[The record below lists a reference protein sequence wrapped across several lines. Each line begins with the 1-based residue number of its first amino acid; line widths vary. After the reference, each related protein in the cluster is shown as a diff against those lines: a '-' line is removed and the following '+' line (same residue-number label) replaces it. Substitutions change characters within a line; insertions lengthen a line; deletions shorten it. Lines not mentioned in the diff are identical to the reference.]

1 MQIIP
6 YGENVW
12 GNIGTS
18 LGELAGA
25 KLAKMVGEKRKEKER
40 SEFKEQWKPYL
51 GEEKARFL
59 SNLEPE
65 ERKHVMSNLESLMQ
79 LQQIQQQPQQQ
90 NILASLQGYQQQ
102 PQQQEQYNPQ
112 QEVQSALQQYF
123 SNPTLGGGQQGLM
136 SALSGFQQPEQ
147 QMQQMPQQQQEQGQ
161 LTPERAKLI
170 SDLFVSPH
178 ERREREKL
186 ELKKQQI
193 ASSEKANAYKETKV
207 ERKEILNEAKSAKEN
222 LARLDRMAELSRKGK
237 LDSPIYIEFLK
248 KTGLDIPALT
258 SPDSQEFRK
267 LEVDFLRD
275 AKNIFGARVTNYE
288 AAQFLKSIPSL
299 SQSKEGREKV
309 IKNLKIMNEGK
320 LLRADALKDIIKEN
334 NGTPPLDLLEQIDDR
349 IAPKID
355 KLLNDFRRG
364 GDVGRAYNDL
374 PSAAQFSG
382 KTAIDEETGQKF
394 KSDGS
399 KWVPI
404 K

>member
-1 MQIIP
+1 MS
-6 YGENVW
+6 
-12 GNIGTS
+12 IGS
-18 LGELAGA
+18 RLGSALGSGINQLAEL
-25 KLAKMVGEKRKEKER
+25 KLAHLTKQYEQQQEKSNFTKAWE
-40 SEFKEQWKPYL
+40 PYL
-51 GEEKARFL
+51 GKNTANML
-59 SNLEPE
+59 SNLNPQ
-65 ERKHVMSNLESLMQ
+65 ERQIALQNLEGLAQ
-79 LQQIQQQPQQQ
+79 LNQQPGPQQQ
-90 NILASLQGYQQQ
+90 VGMGALAGYQQQ
-102 PQQQEQYNPQ
+102 PQQQEQNNQQ

-123 SNPTLGGGQQGLM
+123 SNPTLGGGQKGLM
-136 SALSGFQQPEQ
+136 SSLGGFQQPEQ
-147 QMQQMPQQQQEQGQ
+147 QMQQMPQQQQEGQ
-161 LTPERAKLI
+161 LTPERAQQI

-193 ASSEKANAYKETKV
+193 ASGERANAYKETKV

-222 LARLDRMAELSRKGK
+222 LARLDRMAELSRHGK
-237 LDSPIYIEFLK
+237 LDSPLYIEFLK

-334 NGTPPLDLLEQIDDR
+334 KGTPPLDLLEQIDDR

-364 GDVGRAYNDL
+364 GETGKSYNDL
-374 PSAAQFSG
+374 PPAAQFNG
-382 KTAIDEETGQKF
+382 KTAIDDTTGQKF
-394 KSDGS
+394 KSNGS
-399 KWVPI
+399 KWIPI
-404 K
+404 Q